1 MSRFRRG
8 ATPERKRSCREV
20 GPGLLA
26 ALPEG
31 EEVVKIAMTIMLAGL
46 GYLFL
51 ALCFYVMYRTGS
63 TEGLAG
69 IGNTTLLSVAAR
81 RWPAAPPAHQVAR
94 TSCALWKLDPRG
106 IRRLPQAFEGGVAK
120 PAARDVLAVGDLG
133 DVARLYPPH
142 TGRLDAVGDR

>member
-1 MSRFRRG
+1 
-8 ATPERKRSCREV
+8 V

-31 EEVVKIAMTIMLAGL
+31 EEVVKIAMIIMLAGL

-69 IGNTTLLSVAAR
+69 IGNTTLLSVAA
-81 RWPAAPPAHQVAR
+81 AALAGGAACAPSSSDIIR
-94 TSCALWKLDPRG
+94 TLEAGS
-106 IRRLPQAFEGGVAK
+106 
-120 PAARDVLAVGDLG
+120 ARD
-133 DVARLYPPH
+133 PP
-142 TGRLDAVGDR
+142 TPAGL